1 MRIIGGNFKGKKL
14 FLPSDKNTRP
24 LRDLVK
30 ESIINLIQH
39 SNKINIDIKN
49 SSVLDL
55 FAGSGSFGLEC
66 LSLGAKKVVFFENYS
81 KAIKILEK
89 NVNSLQ
95 NLSNYEI
102 MKSNCFDF
110 FESNPNFKFKFD
122 IIFIDAPFKELRI
135 NEIIEKIIE
144 TKLLNNSGIIV
155 IHRHKKDI
163 IKITKKFKILEN
175 RSYGIS
181 KILFGN

>member
-14 FLPSDKNTRP
+14 FLPFDKNTRP

-30 ESIINLIQH
+30 ESIFNLIEH

-49 SSVLDL
+49 SNILDL

-66 LSLGAKKVVFFENYS
+66 LSRGAKKVVFFESYS
-81 KAIKILEK
+81 KVIKVLEK
-89 NVNSLQ
+89 NINSIQ
-95 NLSNYEI
+95 NLGQYEI
-102 MKSNCFDF
+102 IKSNCFDF
-110 FESNPNFKFKFD
+110 FKSNTNFKFRFD

-144 TKLLNNSGIIV
+144 TKLLNKSGLIIV
-155 IHRHKKDI
+155 HRHKKDI
-163 IKITKKFKILEN
+163 IEITKKLNILES

>member
-14 FLPSDKNTRP
+14 FLPFDKNTRP

-30 ESIINLIQH
+30 ESIFNLIEH

-49 SSVLDL
+49 SNILDL

-66 LSLGAKKVVFFENYS
+66 LSRGAKKVVFFESYS

-89 NVNSLQ
+89 NINSVQ
-95 NLSNYEI
+95 NLGHYEI
-102 MKSNCFDF
+102 IKSNCFNF
-110 FESNPNFKFKFD
+110 FKSNPNFKSKFD
-122 IIFIDAPFKELRI
+122 IIFIDAPFKELRV

-144 TKLLNNSGIIV
+144 TNLLKKSGLIIV
-155 IHRHKKDI
+155 HRHKKDMI
-163 IKITKKFKILEN
+163 EITKKFNIFES

-181 KILFGN
+181 KILFCN

>member
-49 SSVLDL
+49 SRVLDL

-89 NVNSLQ
+89 NINSLQ

-144 TKLLNNSGIIV
+144 TKLLNKSGIII

-163 IKITKKFKILEN
+163 VKITKKFKILEN